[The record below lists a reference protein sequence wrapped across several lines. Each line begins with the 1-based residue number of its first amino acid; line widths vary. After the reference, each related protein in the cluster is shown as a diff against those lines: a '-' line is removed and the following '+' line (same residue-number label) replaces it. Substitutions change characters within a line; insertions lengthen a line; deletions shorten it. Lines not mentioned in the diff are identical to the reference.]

1 MATFNLFNTLKNDL
15 EIDTIERTVSVIPQ
29 LKPKDYAQVKSILN
43 RLGGEWVTQ
52 QQQFQFTKC
61 PKSLIQRVLSVGS
74 RQLNKFHF
82 YPTPEE
88 IFNYIT
94 RFTPLSFFGASEKKI
109 RVLEP
114 SCGEGSLIRQLQAFG
129 ELEERQF
136 DIDGYDID
144 PLNVIFCQEAGL
156 NVQQADFL
164 NIEPVEEYDLVLMN
178 PPFNGD
184 EFIKHI
190 EHAQKFLKPNGLLI
204 SIVPTQWIKTFEGK
218 ANRLWLL
225 EQAQIDSTSDLDENN
240 FFEPGTFKGVSIPT
254 TVICLRSC
262 QAAERALVSEQYRTS
277 SIEAFGFYIDN
288 DGKSWDKL
296 HRIKMEERNAEETV
310 HAVQKLTSSIMRDAS
325 SDTTHL
331 VRRYEEDYALSL
343 VEEWFPEYTYKLRKA
358 PPVPQQLDLGIFN
371 DERQVA

>member
-1 MATFNLFNTLKNDL
+1 MASFNLFNTLKNDL
-15 EIDTIERTVSVIPQ
+15 QIDSVGRTVSVIPQ
-29 LKPKDYAQVKSILN
+29 LKPRDYAQVKNILN

-52 QQQFQFTKC
+52 RQQFQFSKC
-61 PKSLIQRVLSVGS
+61 PQSQILRVLSLGS
-74 RQLNKFHF
+74 RRLNKFHF

-88 IFNYIT
+88 IFSYIT
-94 RFTPLSFFGASEKKI
+94 KFTPLSFFGASERKI

-129 ELEERQF
+129 EIEGRQF

-144 PLNVIFCQEAGL
+144 PLNVIFCQEAGM
-156 NVQQADFL
+156 NVQQMDFL
-164 NIEPVEEYDLVLMN
+164 NIEAAAEYDLVIMN

-190 EHAQKFLKPNGLLI
+190 EHAQKFLKTNGLLI

-225 EQAQIDSTSDLDENN
+225 EQAQIDSTSDLAENN

-254 TVICLRSC
+254 TVICLGSC
-262 QAAERALVSEQYRTS
+262 QAAEGVLHSEKYRKS

-288 DGKSWDKL
+288 NEKNWDKL
-296 HRIKMEERNAEETV
+296 HRIKMEERSADGIVNAV
-310 HAVQKLTSSIMRDAS
+310 KKLISSIMQDAT

-331 VRRYEEDYALSL
+331 VRRYEEDYALFL
-343 VEEWFPEYTYKLRKA
+343 VEEWFPEYAYMLRKS
-358 PPVPQQLDLGIFN
+358 PIEPRQLAFEIFN
-371 DERQVA
+371 DERQAA